1 MEDKIIMQLIAIAF
15 ASLVWG
21 YMMFTNNPEIVK
33 HRNSTQKV
41 IYTVIWIG
49 FVWFMLDPR

>member
-1 MEDKIIMQLIAIAF
+1 MDDASIMQLIAIAF

-21 YMMFTNNPEIVK
+21 YMMFSNHPEIVK
-33 HRNSTQKV
+33 YRNSTQKI

-49 FVWFMLDPR
+49 FLWFMLGAV